1 MQEDGAASPRCPR
14 IAFSEEEILSFY
26 KPWSKAIV
34 VKVIERSFSFLTI
47 KKRLEYLW
55 AKAGRI
61 QVSDMANSFFL
72 VRFSENEDYQ
82 RATFGGPWKIYDYYI
97 SVSRWSPAF
106 NENEPIKKILTWASL
121 LKLPIHYFN
130 HIAVN
135 RIGNYIGRTVRIDL
149 ATEEGARGSYAR
161 VCLEVDL
168 TKPLLGKYLIED
180 RQLLIEYESLGN
192 ICFSCELYGHKEDQ
206 CSINATKL
214 PESNQP
220 EPMQVED
227 LVTSGDAGSWMTV
240 CRRNKK
246 QTPKKVA
253 PFGKAEALRSCF
265 GVLSDLPSHLRRKRL
280 LWLNPGPRLRNFP
293 LHPRLML

>member
-82 RATFGGPWKIYDYYI
+82 RATFGGPWK
-97 SVSRWSPAF
+97 
-106 NENEPIKKILTWASL
+106 
-121 LKLPIHYFN
+121 
-130 HIAVN
+130 IAVN